1 MLMQCTAFFVVVV
14 VVEVE
19 DISESAAVSKAFAKA
34 EQLCSSFIFRQMK
47 NARCAKKSLRLST
60 TEASYETNAELVRMS
75 TNFLKKKYFSQTRA
89 HFQTNMKI

>member
-1 MLMQCTAFFVVVV
+1 MLMQCTAFFVVVVVV

-47 NARCAKKSLRLST
+47 NARCAKESLRLST

-75 TNFLKKKYFSQTRA
+75 TNFLKKKIFFPNQGALS
-89 HFQTNMKI
+89 N